1 MQISFKRGGK
11 MTEVIKGKKRYPF
24 SKGILAKSI
33 TRTGIPIIEIY
44 EIVDEI
50 HKKVKG
56 KEKDEVESGY
66 IKRLVCDCLLE
77 RGHQTEERYYRITRE
92 IKYLKKPLVIMIGG
106 GTGVGKSTIAAE
118 VAHRLEITRSIGSDG
133 IREIMRYMV
142 PYDFLPI
149 LHESSFTA
157 GKRLENPF
165 VKENLIFS
173 FTQQVN
179 SVAEGVQ
186 AFIKRG
192 VKEGIHTMLNG
203 IHLVPGYIDLE
214 EEKKDMF
221 CFHYIL
227 HLSDIQSHI
236 QQIYYRSEGSR
247 RDPER
252 YVDQIKNIREIQ
264 SFIKDMADEKG
275 VLVIENDDID
285 STINTI
291 MEDIITKLEE
301 VNK

>member
-1 MQISFKRGGK
+1 

-33 TRTGIPIIEIY
+33 TRTGIPMSEIY
-44 EIVDEI
+44 EIVNEI
-50 HKKVKG
+50 QKKVKA
-56 KEKDEVESGY
+56 KEKDEVSSGY
-66 IKRLVCDCLLE
+66 IKNLVCECLLV
-77 RGHQTEERYYRITRE
+77 RGYETEERYYRITRE
-92 IKYLKKPLVIMIGG
+92 IKYFRRPLVVMIGG

-118 VAHRLEITRSIGSDG
+118 LAHRLGITRSIGSDG

-142 PYDFLPI
+142 PYNFMPI
-149 LHESSFTA
+149 LHESSFIA
-157 GKRLENPF
+157 GKRLDNPY
-165 VKENLIFS
+165 VKENLIFA

-179 SVAEGVQ
+179 SVAEGVH

-192 VKEGIHTMLNG
+192 VKEGIHTMVNG

-214 EEKKDMF
+214 DEKNDMY

-227 HLSDIQSHI
+227 HLSDVQSHI

-264 SFIKDMADEKG
+264 GFIKNMAEGKG
-275 VLVIENDDID
+275 IMVIENEDINN
-285 STINTI
+285 TIRII

>member
-1 MQISFKRGGK
+1 

-33 TRTGIPIIEIY
+33 TRTGIPMSEIY
-44 EIVDEI
+44 EIVNEI
-50 HKKVKG
+50 QKEVKG
-56 KEKDEVESGY
+56 KKKDEVASSY
-66 IKRLVCDCLLE
+66 IKNLVCECLIV
-77 RGHQTEERYYRITRE
+77 RGYETEERYYRITRE
-92 IKYLKKPLVIMIGG
+92 IKHLSKPLVIMIGG

-118 VAHRLEITRSIGSDG
+118 VAHRLGITHSIGSDG

-142 PYDFLPI
+142 PYNFMPI
-149 LHESSFTA
+149 LHESSFIA
-157 GKRLENPF
+157 GKRLENPY
-165 VKENLIFS
+165 VKESLIFA

-179 SVAEGVQ
+179 SVAEGVH

-192 VKEGIHTMLNG
+192 VKEGIHTMVNG

-214 EEKKDMF
+214 DEKNDMY

-227 HLSDIQSHI
+227 HLSDVQSHI

-252 YVDQIKNIREIQ
+252 YVDQIKNIRDIQ
-264 SFIKDMADEKG
+264 SFIKDMAEEKG
-275 VLVIENDDID
+275 VKVIENDKID
-285 STINTI
+285 KTINTI
-291 MEDIITKLEE
+291 MEDIVTKLEE

>member
-1 MQISFKRGGK
+1 

-33 TRTGIPIIEIY
+33 TRTGIPMSEIY
-44 EIVDEI
+44 EIVNEI
-50 HKKVKG
+50 QKKVKG
-56 KEKDEVESGY
+56 KEKDEVASSY
-66 IKRLVCDCLLE
+66 IKNLVCECLLV
-77 RGHQTEERYYRITRE
+77 RGYETEERYYRITRE
-92 IKYLKKPLVIMIGG
+92 IKYLRKPLVIMIGG

-118 VAHRLEITRSIGSDG
+118 AAHRLGITRSIGSDG

-142 PYDFLPI
+142 PYNFMPI
-149 LHESSFTA
+149 LHESSFIA
-157 GKRLENPF
+157 GKRLENPY
-165 VKENLIFS
+165 VKESLIFA

-179 SVAEGVQ
+179 SVAEGVH

-192 VKEGIHTMLNG
+192 VKEGIHTMVNG

-214 EEKKDMF
+214 DEKNDMY

-227 HLSDIQSHI
+227 HLSDVQSHI

-264 SFIKDMADEKG
+264 SFIKDMAEEKG
-275 VLVIENDDID
+275 IMVIENENID
-285 STINTI
+285 NTI
-291 MEDIITKLEE
+291 RIIMDDIITKLEE

>member
-1 MQISFKRGGK
+1 

-33 TRTGIPIIEIY
+33 TRTGIPMSEIY
-44 EIVDEI
+44 GIVNEIQ
-50 HKKVKG
+50 KKVKE
-56 KEKDEVESGY
+56 KEKDEVESRY
-66 IKRLVCDCLLE
+66 IKNLVCQCLLE
-77 RGHQTEERYYRITRE
+77 RGYKTEERYYRITRE
-92 IKYLKKPLVIMIGG
+92 IKYLRKPLVIMIGG

-142 PYDFLPI
+142 PYDFMPI
-149 LHESSFTA
+149 LHESSFIA
-157 GKRLENPF
+157 GKRLENPY
-165 VKENLIFS
+165 VKESLIFA
-173 FTQQVN
+173 FTQQIN
-179 SVAEGVQ
+179 SVAEGVH

-192 VKEGIHTMLNG
+192 VEEGIHTMVNG

-214 EEKKDMF
+214 DEKNDMY

-227 HLSDIQSHI
+227 HLSDVQSHI

-252 YVDQIKNIREIQ
+252 YVDQINNIREIQ
-264 SFIKDMADEKG
+264 GFIKDMADEKG
-275 VLVIENDDID
+275 VKVIENEGID
-285 STINTI
+285 NTI
-291 MEDIITKLEE
+291 RIIMDDIITKLEE
-301 VNK
+301 VNQ

>member
-1 MQISFKRGGK
+1 MI
-11 MTEVIKGKKRYPF
+11 EVIKGKKKYPF

-33 TRTGIPIIEIY
+33 TRTGIPMSEIY
-44 EIVDEI
+44 EIVNEI
-50 HKKVKG
+50 QKKVKG
-56 KEKDEVESGY
+56 RERDEVTSSY
-66 IKRLVCDCLLE
+66 IKNLVCECLLV
-77 RGHQTEERYYRITRE
+77 RGYETEERYYRITRE
-92 IKYLKKPLVIMIGG
+92 IKYLRKPLVIMIGG

-142 PYDFLPI
+142 PYNFMPI
-149 LHESSFTA
+149 LHESSFIA

-165 VKENLIFS
+165 VKESLIFA

-179 SVAEGVQ
+179 SVAEGVH

-192 VKEGIHTMLNG
+192 VKEGIHTMING

-214 EEKKDMF
+214 DERNDMF

-227 HLSDIQSHI
+227 HLSDVQSHI

-264 SFIKDMADEKG
+264 SFIKDMAEEKG
-275 VLVIENDDID
+275 VKVIENDDIND
-285 STINTI
+285 TINTI
-291 MEDIITKLEE
+291 MDDIITKLEE